1 MNKIFILLFS
11 TVFLAASCN
20 SSLPQFNDAAVQI
33 NNKKLNV
40 FVADEEQE
48 QRLGLAVRKKISDE
62 EGMLFT
68 FDKPLMPTFWM
79 KDMKFPIDII
89 WIKNNQVVEVD
100 RDLAPQPGV
109 ENQEL
114 KLYKPNSEVDAVL
127 EVNAG
132 WAKKNNLS
140 IGDEV
145 IVKFK

>member
-79 KDMKFPIDII
+79 KHMKFPIDII

-114 KLYKPNSEVDAVL
+114 KLYKPKSEVDAVL

>member
-114 KLYKPNSEVDAVL
+114 KLYKPKSEVDAVL

-145 IVKFK
+145 KVELK